1 MKKLMALFL
10 VFALCLSLAA
20 CASEE
25 STASPDEAAE
35 PTSAPE
41 TSAPEDVSVS
51 PESLGEIEVEE
62 NLFNVEIT
70 LPSDFVGDATQDE
83 LDAAAEEVGVHSITL
98 NEDGSATY
106 VMSKKQHEQLLAET
120 ADSINQ
126 SLEKMVGS
134 EETPNITAVTAKD
147 DFTHFTVTTTSTEL
161 GLSESMSVISF
172 YMYGGMYG
180 IFSGHTPD
188 NIHVDFVN
196 EESGDI
202 IFSTDSSQLG
212 Q

>member
-10 VFALCLSLAA
+10 AFALCLSLAA
-20 CASEE
+20 FASEE
-25 STASPDEAAE
+25 STASPNEAAE
-35 PTSAPE
+35 PTSSPE
-41 TSAPEDVSVS
+41 TSSSEDVSVS
-51 PESLGEIEVEE
+51 PEALGEIEVEE
-62 NLFNVEIT
+62 NLFDVEIT
-70 LPSDFVGDATQDE
+70 LPPDFVGEATQEE
-83 LDAAAEEVGVHSITL
+83 LDAAAEEVGVHSIIL

-106 VMSKKQHEQLLAET
+106 LMSKKQHEQLLAET

-126 SLEKMVGS
+126 SLEKMIGS

-172 YMYGGMYG
+172 YLYGGMYG
-180 IFSGHTPD
+180 IFSGNTPD
-188 NIHVDFVN
+188 NIHVDFIN
-196 EESGDI
+196 EESGEVI
-202 IFSTDSSQLG
+202 YSTDSSQLG

>member
-10 VFALCLSLAA
+10 AFALCLSLAA

-25 STASPDEAAE
+25 STASPNEAAE
-35 PTSAPE
+35 PTSSPE
-41 TSAPEDVSVS
+41 TSSSEDVSVS
-51 PESLGEIEVEE
+51 PEALGEIEVEE
-62 NLFNVEIT
+62 NLFDVEIT
-70 LPSDFVGDATQDE
+70 LPPDFVGEATQEE

-106 VMSKKQHEQLLAET
+106 VMSKKQHKQLLAET

-126 SLEKMVGS
+126 SLEKMIGS

-172 YMYGGMYG
+172 YLYGGMYG
-180 IFSGHTPD
+180 IFSGNTPD
-188 NIHVDFVN
+188 NIHVDFIN
-196 EESGDI
+196 EESGEVI
-202 IFSTDSSQLG
+202 YSTDSSQLG